1 MSYKKNWTTL
11 ILVGKKGNKV
21 MGQIA
26 ETFYQVMIR
35 ERVFAFLI
43 MWSFVNP
50 FKRVG
55 DGIVRG

>member
-1 MSYKKNWTTL
+1 MTYKKNWTTL
-11 ILVGKKGNKV
+11 ILVWKKGNKV

-35 ERVFAFLI
+35 VRVFAFLT

-50 FKRVG
+50 FKSVG

>member
-1 MSYKKNWTTL
+1 MTYKKKL
-11 ILVGKKGNKV
+11 DHSHSCGKKGNKV

-50 FKRVG
+50 FKSVG
-55 DGIVRG
+55 DGIFRG

>member
-1 MSYKKNWTTL
+1 
-11 ILVGKKGNKV
+11 

-50 FKRVG
+50 FKSVG
-55 DGIVRG
+55 DGIFRG